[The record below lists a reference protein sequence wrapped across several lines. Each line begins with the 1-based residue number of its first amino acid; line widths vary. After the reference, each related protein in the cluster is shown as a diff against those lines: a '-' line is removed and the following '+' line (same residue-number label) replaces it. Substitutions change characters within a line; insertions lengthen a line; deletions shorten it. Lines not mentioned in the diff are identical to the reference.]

1 MKLIKVKD
9 YNNLIHYINPAMIV
23 DVVLKQNPCRTLAIK
38 TVNDQVISVFESNI
52 DKTLNEIL
60 NA

>member
-9 YNNLIHYINPAMIV
+9 YNNLIHYINPTMIV
-23 DVVLKQNPCRTLAIK
+23 DVVIKENPCRNLTIR
-38 TVNDQVISVFESNI
+38 TVNDQIISVFDEAI